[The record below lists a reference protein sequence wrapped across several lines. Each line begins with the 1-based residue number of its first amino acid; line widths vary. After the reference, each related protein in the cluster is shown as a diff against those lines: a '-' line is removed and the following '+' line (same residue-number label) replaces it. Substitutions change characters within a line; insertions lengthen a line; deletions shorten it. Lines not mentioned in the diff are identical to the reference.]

1 MRKKNMWYFAQFDK
15 NKNTRGAV
23 LLSLK
28 FEALALIVTLFHE
41 CFSRFLHCENATIH
55 AKPLILPKMVF
66 MQKWLFKQPKLKEF
80 LEHI

>member
-1 MRKKNMWYFAQFDK
+1 MWYFAQFGK

-28 FEALALIVTLFHE
+28 LQALALNVTLLHE
-41 CFSRFLHCENATIH
+41 CFSRFLHCKNAKIH
-55 AKPLILPKMVF
+55 AKPLILPEMVF

-80 LEHI
+80 LEYI